1 MFRLISIVIFFCAT
15 SLMAVSQT
23 IVTTGPIVSQ
33 SPEQA
38 QTQPATGAQEETIY
52 SLANVTLIGLG
63 DLIEITVYGAPDFNK
78 QVRISDSGDV
88 DLPLIG
94 AVKLA
99 GLSTHEGEALIRKRL
114 MDGGFFNDPQVSIF
128 EKEYASQGISVLGEV
143 QKPGTYPLLGA
154 RFLFEALSAAGGT
167 TPKAG
172 KSVTII
178 HRGRPQEPETVALTY
193 SGSTP
198 QTGNVPVLPGDT
210 IVVSKAGVVYVV
222 GDVRQPSGFL
232 LDSARL
238 TVLQAVAMAQG
249 ANPTASLD
257 HAKVIRR
264 TSDGPK
270 EIPIELSKIMQAKAQ
285 DVELKDE
292 DILFIPRSASK
303 SAGIRGL
310 EAILQTATGLAIYR
324 R

>member
-1 MFRLISIVIFFCAT
+1 MVMFFCAT
-15 SLMAVSQT
+15 SLPVFSQT
-23 IVTTGPIVSQ
+23 VVTPGPINSQ
-33 SPEQA
+33 NA
-38 QTQPATGAQEETIY
+38 QQVQPQPSIGAKEETIF
-52 SLANVTLIGLG
+52 SAANLTLIGPG
-63 DLIEITVYGAPDFNK
+63 DLIEITVYGAADFNK
-78 QVRISDSGDV
+78 QVRVSDNGDV

-114 MDGGFFNDPQVSIF
+114 MDGGFYNDPQVSIF

-172 KSVTII
+172 KTVTII
-178 HRGRPQEPETVALTY
+178 HRGRPQQPETIALTY

-198 QTGNVPVLPGDT
+198 QTGNVPVQPGDT
-210 IVVSKAGVVYVV
+210 IVVSKAGLVYVV
-222 GDVRQPSGFL
+222 GDVRQPSGIL
-232 LDSARL
+232 LDGPQL

-257 HAKVIRR
+257 HAKVIRK
-264 TSDGPK
+264 TQDGPK
-270 EIPIELSKIMQAKAQ
+270 EIPVHLSKIMQAKAQ
-285 DVELKDE
+285 DIELKDE
-292 DILFIPRSASK
+292 DILFIPSSAAK
-303 SAGIRGL
+303 SATRRGL

>member
-1 MFRLISIVIFFCAT
+1 MFRLMSIVIFFCAT

-23 IVTTGPIVSQ
+23 IVTTGPIISK

-38 QTQPATGAQEETIY
+38 QTQSAAGAQEETIY

-143 QKPGTYPLLGA
+143 QKPGTYPLLGS

-210 IVVSKAGVVYVV
+210 IVVSKAGLVYVV

-257 HAKVIRR
+257 AAKVIRR
-264 TSDGPK
+264 TPDGPK

-303 SAGIRGL
+303 SAGIRAI